1 MDVLE
6 IVGANPTMT
15 EEKKRAREWQEEK
28 TIIIMF
34 GLEPDISLLDCRTK
48 SGNDNKKRKHEN
60 DSIIFLMLDF

>member
-1 MDVLE
+1 
-6 IVGANPTMT
+6 
-15 EEKKRAREWQEEK
+15 
-28 TIIIMF
+28 MF